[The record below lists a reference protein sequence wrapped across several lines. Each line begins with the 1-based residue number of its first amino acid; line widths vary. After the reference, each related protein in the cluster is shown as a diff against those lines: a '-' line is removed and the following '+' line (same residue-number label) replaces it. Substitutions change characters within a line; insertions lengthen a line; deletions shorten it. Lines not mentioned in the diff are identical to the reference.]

1 MKRILALMFA
11 INMVAVCTKEK
22 RHNQL
27 GPEIRLSNSS
37 QHNFKNIIIN
47 TGTGEV
53 DFGDLSS
60 GKQTAYR
67 KFDKAYRYAFVKLEI
82 DGKAYTIQPIDYVGE
97 KVLTDGRYTY
107 QISFNENQGQYSSL
121 NLKLIEE

>member
-1 MKRILALMFA
+1 MKRILALIFA
-11 INMVAVCTKEK
+11 MNMIISCKKEK
-22 RHNQL
+22 VANQP

-37 QHNFKNIIIN
+37 QHSFKKVFIN

-53 DFGDLSS
+53 DFGDLGS
-60 GKQTAYR
+60 GKQTEYR
-67 KFDKAYRYAFVKLEI
+67 KFNKGYRYAFVKLEI
-82 DGKAYTIQPIDYVGE
+82 DGKAYIIQPIDYVGE
-97 KVLTDGRYTY
+97 KVLKAGRYTY

>member
-1 MKRILALMFA
+1 MKKILALIFA
-11 INMVAVCTKEK
+11 INMVVACTKEK

-37 QHNFKNIIIN
+37 QHNFKNVIIN

-60 GKQTAYR
+60 GKQTEYR
-67 KFDKAYRYAFVKLEI
+67 KFNKAYRYAFVKLEI
-82 DGKAYTIQPIDYVGE
+82 DGKEYTIQPIDYVGE
-97 KVLTDGRYTY
+97 KVLPDGRYTY

-121 NLKLIEE
+121 NLKFIEE